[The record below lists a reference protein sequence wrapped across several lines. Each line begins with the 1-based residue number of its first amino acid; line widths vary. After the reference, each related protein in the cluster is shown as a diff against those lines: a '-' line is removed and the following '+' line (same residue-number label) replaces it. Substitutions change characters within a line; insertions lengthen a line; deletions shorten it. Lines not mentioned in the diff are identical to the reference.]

1 MPMSTAAERNAACES
16 LAMKVRTYVNEASV
30 HGRSTQFDL
39 QGLPEYAAELA
50 KDSDRTTLLGLSR
63 EVDSWLREVHQ
74 PSDALLLVAKMRSR
88 GVRDSEL
95 PVLAA
100 ARRLKVVTKR
110 GFIGSKS
117 EAKLVQSTLANADL
131 AKLLGTRAVE
141 LGIVLAKWH
150 KSHACS

>member
-1 MPMSTAAERNAACES
+1 MSTAAERNAACES
-16 LAMKVRTYVNEASV
+16 LAKKVRTYVNEASV

-100 ARRLKVVTKR
+100 ARRLKLSLNGASWVPSQR
-110 GFIGSKS
+110 
-117 EAKLVQSTLANADL
+117 QSLFSQHL
-131 AKLLGTRAVE
+131 PTRILRSSWVPAP
-141 LGIVLAKWH
+141 
-150 KSHACS
+150 

>member
-1 MPMSTAAERNAACES
+1 MSVPTAAERSAECES

-50 KDSDRTTLLGLSR
+50 KDSDRITLLGLSR
-63 EVDSWLREVHQ
+63 EVDRWLREVHQ

-100 ARRLKVVTKR
+100 ARRLKAVVKR
-110 GFIGSKS
+110 GSIGSKS
-117 EAKLVQSTLANADL
+117 EAKLVQSTLTNAGL
-131 AKLLGTRAVE
+131 AKLLGTHAVE